1 MSNKYVPV
9 FINSTN
15 FTSIALIILV
25 FLFLS
30 CTGESNT
37 TTIVIPM
44 ESSIPTSE
52 ATPKQPKQN
61 YTPPLTKSI
70 TPTATPEVEALFLYS
85 RGLNL
90 FRAEKFIESVNAFS
104 TLIKRMPNLAIAY
117 KSRAA
122 AYYHMEKFELAKKDI
137 EQALLLDVDLG
148 GAYLYLGL
156 IHKKEGDIEIAQK
169 NLQMAVNL
177 IHPIRET
184 EELRIAE
191 SALGNLNK

>member
-1 MSNKYVPV
+1 MSNKYAPV
-9 FINSTN
+9 FINSTH

-37 TTIVIPM
+37 TTIVVPM

-70 TPTATPEVEALFLYS
+70 TPTATPEIEALFLYS

-122 AYYHMEKFELAKKDI
+122 AYYHLERLDLSRSDLKKAMI
-137 EQALLLDVDLG
+137 LDVDLG
-148 GAYLYLGL
+148 GTHLYLGL
-156 IHKKEGDIEIAQK
+156 IHEKEGDLEKAIKE
-169 NLQMAVNL
+169 LQMSVNL
-177 IHPIRET
+177 IHPVREM
-184 EELRIAE
+184 EEFMIAKL
-191 SALGNLNK
+191 ALQNLTK